1 MAEQKSA
8 LSTATA
14 VLQQRRAGILLH
26 PTSLPSGKLD
36 GDVERWL
43 ELLADNGFRLWQVL
57 PLCEPQSGLSPYQCS
72 STYAIN
78 PALAGDLPTYDETS
92 SGYQAFCEEQVF
104 WLDDYVLFKVLKQ
117 KFEQR
122 AWYDWP
128 LEYRNREAAVM
139 AELAQQYVDEMAQL
153 KWQQYQLFHRWQL
166 IKKKATSLDILLFGD
181 LPIFV
186 GHDSADVWAHPEWFL
201 LDESGHPVYVTGVPP
216 DYFSETGQRWGN
228 PHYNWETMQADDFV
242 WWKSRIDY
250 HLAQF
255 DIIRIDHFRG
265 LEAAW
270 MIDADCETAVDGHW
284 QKVPGDS
291 LLASLLKKYRAELG
305 TQATTPEEALEQIQ
319 LPFVAEDLGIIT
331 EEVTALR
338 KKYHLPGMSILQFG
352 FDAFDDNPHKV
363 RNIDEDRVVYTGT
376 HDNDTTVGW
385 FNTLEN
391 DAKNNV
397 MQTLA
402 LSDSGADITHEE
414 AAVLVLNKML
424 VMAMQSKANTCI
436 IPMQDYLQLDS
447 DARMNI
453 PGTVEGNWRWQFS
466 WSQLEGDLAQQQK
479 QFFDRLI
486 RQSHRCR

>member
-1 MAEQKSA
+1 
-8 LSTATA
+8 
-14 VLQQRRAGILLH
+14 
-26 PTSLPSGKLD
+26 
-36 GDVERWL
+36 
-43 ELLADNGFRLWQVL
+43 
-57 PLCEPQSGLSPYQCS
+57 
-72 STYAIN
+72 
-78 PALAGDLPTYDETS
+78 
-92 SGYQAFCEEQVF
+92 
-104 WLDDYVLFKVLKQ
+104 
-117 KFEQR
+117 
-122 AWYDWP
+122 
-128 LEYRNREAAVM
+128 
-139 AELAQQYVDEMAQL
+139 
-153 KWQQYQLFHRWQL
+153 
-166 IKKKATSLDILLFGD
+166 
-181 LPIFV
+181 
-186 GHDSADVWAHPEWFL
+186 
-201 LDESGHPVYVTGVPP
+201 
-216 DYFSETGQRWGN
+216 
-228 PHYNWETMQADDFV
+228 
-242 WWKSRIDY
+242 
-250 HLAQF
+250 
-255 DIIRIDHFRG
+255 
-265 LEAAW
+265 